1 MADDFSKIAFD
12 QDLEE
17 VLALAEAQRW
27 KIERAADLEIYVT
40 VSPDKVPNEIFQAR
54 FCWTS
59 YPTDP
64 PSFRFRDPDTGR
76 LDLKTAWP
84 EVPGYRPDVFDA
96 CVNWSVEGFVA
107 HPEWK
112 NDPNIRWMPSGN
124 VLLKVLRLLQ
134 RDLDEKFV
142 KRVVQ

>member
-17 VLALAEAQRW
+17 VLASPEAQRW
-27 KIERAADLEIYVT
+27 KIERAGDLEIYVT
-40 VSPDKVPNEIFQAR
+40 VSSDKAPTEIFQAR
-54 FCWTS
+54 FCWDS

-64 PSFRFRDPDTGR
+64 PSFKFRDPTTGR
-76 LDLKTAWP
+76 LDLMTAWP
-84 EVPGYRPDVFDA
+84 EMPGYRPNVFDA

-112 NDPNIRWMPSGN
+112 NDPNIRWMPTGN
-124 VLLKVLRLLQ
+124 VLVKVLKLLQ

-142 KRVVQ
+142 KRFVQ